1 MNPLAE
7 RRYGILMV
15 VGSAVLWST
24 GGLFARALPLDTA
37 GLVLWRSV
45 FAALTLGTL
54 AIARGGPGRL
64 LAARHT
70 GWIGVLFAGT
80 SIVSSMAYVIALRLT
95 TVATVMTIYAA
106 LPFMATAIAFFWIRE
121 RVTRRFLAAAALV
134 LGGIVLMASDA
145 RAAADWGGIL
155 AALVMTAGF
164 AAQLV
169 AIRRHGR
176 VDVLV
181 LNTWAALLCVPVI
194 LPFAHL
200 VLPPLPV
207 LAGAACYGALT
218 TGFAYVLALEG
229 GRRISPGE
237 VGFISML
244 DVVLGPL
251 WVWLAFAEQP
261 GWRVLSGGIMVLA
274 VVCWYLWATR
284 DSATRHA

>member
-1 MNPLAE
+1 
-7 RRYGILMV
+7 MV
-15 VGSAVLWST
+15 IGSAVLWST

-45 FAALTLGTL
+45 FAALTLGTI
-54 AIARGGPGRL
+54 AIARGGPARL

-70 GWIGVLFAGT
+70 GWVGALFAGT
-80 SIVSSMAYVIALRLT
+80 SIVSSMAYIIALRLT
-95 TVATVMTIYAA
+95 TVATEMTIYAA
-106 LPFMATAIAFFWIRE
+106 LPFMATAIAFFWIHE
-121 RVTRRFLAAAALV
+121 RVTRRFVAAAALV
-134 LGGIVLMASDA
+134 FGGIALMASDA
-145 RAAADWGGIL
+145 RAAADWGGIV
-155 AALVMTAGF
+155 AALVMTGGF

-181 LNTWAALLCVPVI
+181 LNTWAAALCVPVC

-200 VLPPLPV
+200 ALPPLPV

-218 TGFAYVLALEG
+218 TGFAYILALEG

-251 WVWLAFAEQP
+251 WVWLAFAETP
-261 GWRVLSGGIMVLA
+261 GWRVLAGGVLVLA

-284 DSATRHA
+284 DTAVDHA